1 MLLRIINFDI
11 FYPVHVL
18 VISFGLVRNLIMY
31 KTCFQCFIF
40 ENWWSNI
47 DYARFVVEMLLSCRY
62 FPLRIIRQVHE
73 VGSINNLSF
82 KEFLALIGM
91 FRLVIHLFE
100 NIGLGVSFCVEELVQ
115 TSITLQRHLLFRSK
129 WIMFLS
135 TLESNGLLWRKLECS
150 SGCLGSHIVD
160 SFAHDTHLIL
170 MVIH

>member
-1 MLLRIINFDI
+1 M
-11 FYPVHVL
+11 
-18 VISFGLVRNLIMY
+18 
-31 KTCFQCFIF
+31 
-40 ENWWSNI
+40 
-47 DYARFVVEMLLSCRY
+47 
-62 FPLRIIRQVHE
+62 HE
-73 VGSINNLSF
+73 VGSINYLSF

-100 NIGLGVSFCVEELVQ
+100 NIGLGVSFCVEELIQ
-115 TSITLQRHLLFRSK
+115 TSITLQRHLLFRSE

-135 TLESNGLLWRKLECS
+135 TLESNGLLRRKLEYS